1 MHEKIRVSLF
11 VGLLYLIS
19 PVVYAHA
26 DGIHVMPSFDAILH
40 FLTQPS
46 HLVWVI
52 LAALFVLLYRFGH
65 LLPRRYKK
73 LRIRKTRDE

>member
-1 MHEKIRVSLF
+1 MREKIRVSLC
-11 VGLLYLIS
+11 VGLLYLMS

-26 DGIHVMPSFDAILH
+26 DGVHAMPLLDGILH

-65 LLPRRYKK
+65 SLPRRYNK
-73 LRIRKTRDE
+73 LRIRKTPDE